1 MNMFDRLKQ
10 WLQNSPEPRGTQST
24 EGYAVSFH
32 SESERRA
39 LVSRGGRSLLTRSPS
54 IDTVL
59 LLFRPSPACP
69 RPSQEALA
77 TCLSSS
83 SYIIRIFKSLQR
95 KNKINW
101 YWLSVSLGRG
111 GRGNQCSPD

>member
-1 MNMFDRLKQ
+1 MCR
-10 WLQNSPEPRGTQST
+10 TT
-24 EGYAVSFH
+24 
-32 SESERRA
+32 
-39 LVSRGGRSLLTRSPS
+39 
-54 IDTVL
+54 DTVL

-101 YWLSVSLGRG
+101 YWLSVSG
-111 GRGNQCSPD
+111 GRDSVYNVVTC